1 MKTKLTL
8 LTAAILLASTSAFAN
23 YTGGSQGGF
32 NGPSAG
38 SVTVAEA
45 KQRGDDA
52 KVILKGNII
61 SAQGG
66 EYYTF
71 RDSSGEITVEI
82 DHDVWRGI
90 TVNPE
95 DTVEIYGEI
104 DKDWTSIKIDVDRI
118 IKVTN

>member
-52 KVILKGNII
+52 KVILQGNII

-71 RDSSGEITVEI
+71 KDSSGEITVEI